1 MIMKNILNILLIVF
15 IGFAVQS
22 CYYDEVVPT
31 YEDPIIIPPGTVIT
45 FKADIAPMFTPTCT
59 ACHAGGQAPD
69 LRNSQQAYDNLIA
82 NAKSYV
88 VKGNSVGSLLYT
100 KIKDGDHYAS
110 LNATQLA
117 TMKAW
122 IDSNNAKYE

>member
-1 MIMKNILNILLIVF
+1 MIMKNILKILV
-15 IGFAVQS
+15 IGLMGMAVQS

-31 YEDPIIIPPGTVIT
+31 FEDPIVIPPGTVIT

-69 LRNSQQAYDNLIA
+69 LRNTQTAYDNLIA
-82 NAKSYV
+82 NAKLYV
-88 VKGNSVGSLLYT
+88 VKGNSAGSLLYN
-100 KIKDGDHYAS
+100 KIKNSDHYAN

-117 TMKAW
+117 TLKAW